1 MYSVVLSIKHACE
14 AYREGQMKINI
25 GRRKLITALAGAAV
39 AWPLALQAQQ
49 QPVLHAPNKLA
60 PLAWTVFNHVGMPQR
75 SQLAAVNA
83 RVNARIIPS
92 ALATD
97 RPWRIIY
104 GHERDLSG
112 CCHDYAV
119 TKRAELLGLNWP
131 AARLLLCEVAYDVT
145 EDHMVLL
152 AGGMVLDN
160 LNPRLLS
167 WKDAGYQLV
176 RTQTAANPDQWVGAT

>member
-1 MYSVVLSIKHACE
+1 MFSVVPSLKHARE
-14 AYREGQMKINI
+14 AQREGQMKINI
-25 GRRKLITALAGAAV
+25 GRRKLMTALAGAAV

-49 QPVLHAPNKLA
+49 QPVLDAPNQLA
-60 PLAWTVFNHVGMPQR
+60 PVAWTVFNHFGTPHR
-75 SQLAAVNA
+75 SQLAAVNS
-83 RVNARIIPS
+83 RVNARIIPCE
-92 ALATD
+92 LAAD

-104 GHERDLSG
+104 GHESDLSG

-131 AARLLLCEVAYDVT
+131 AGRLLLCEVAYDAT

-160 LNPRLLS
+160 LNPRLLN
-167 WKDAGYQLV
+167 WKDAGYQLI
-176 RTQTAANPDQWVGAT
+176 RMQTPANPDLWVGAA